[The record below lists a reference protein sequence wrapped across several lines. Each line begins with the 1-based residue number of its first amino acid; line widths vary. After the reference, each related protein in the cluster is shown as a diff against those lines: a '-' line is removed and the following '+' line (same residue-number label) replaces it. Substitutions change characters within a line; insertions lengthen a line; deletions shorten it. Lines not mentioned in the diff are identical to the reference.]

1 MSNSRTSAADV
12 AATGIRFEQLRASYF
27 EGLGMANHADD
38 ARAAA
43 SLWRSRYQD
52 AVDFHSKEDLM
63 VLERVEHQL
72 ACQQG
77 DQFP

>member
-43 SLWRSRYQD
+43 SLWRERYRD
-52 AVDFHSKEDLM
+52 AIDFHSSEDLK
-63 VLERVEHQL
+63 VLDRVEHQL
-72 ACQQG
+72 AYQQG
-77 DQFP
+77 DQ

>member
-12 AATGIRFEQLRASYF
+12 AAIGVRFEQLRVSYF
-27 EGLGMANHADD
+27 EGLDMGNRTDD

-52 AVDFHSKEDLM
+52 AVDFHSKDG
-63 VLERVEHQL
+63 R
-72 ACQQG
+72 
-77 DQFP
+77 